1 MKSSPAA
8 MQWLFSFPALFFIAA
23 FFMAPIGF
31 LVVGS
36 VFQKDPVGG
45 VRLTL
50 DVYRAVLGDSYNYGL
65 LLRTVKLATI
75 VTLVSFVI
83 AFPVA
88 LYMRQLSPRWQT
100 LLTFILI
107 SPLLTSVVVRTLAWV
122 IVLSP
127 RGLVNNALASLG
139 LPTATLLY
147 NELGVVIGLTHV
159 LLGYMV
165 LALMVSV
172 QKIDENQL
180 LAAANLGASRLSI
193 IREIVLPL
201 SLPGVVAGSVLVFT
215 MAASAYATP
224 MLLGGTKTKVAA
236 TEIYNLAIQYA
247 DWSSAA
253 VLAIALF
260 VMTAVVVLLG
270 TVFSESGKRKVIFQ

>member
-1 MKSSPAA
+1 
-8 MQWLFSFPALFFIAA
+8 
-23 FFMAPIGF
+23 
-31 LVVGS
+31 
-36 VFQKDPVGG
+36 
-45 VRLTL
+45 
-50 DVYRAVLGDSYNYGL
+50 
-65 LLRTVKLATI
+65 
-75 VTLVSFVI
+75 
-83 AFPVA
+83 
-88 LYMRQLSPRWQT
+88 
-100 LLTFILI
+100 
-107 SPLLTSVVVRTLAWV
+107 
-122 IVLSP
+122 
-127 RGLVNNALASLG
+127 
-139 LPTATLLY
+139 
-147 NELGVVIGLTHV
+147 
-159 LLGYMV
+159 MV

-180 LAAANLGASRLSI
+180 LAAANLGASRFAI
-193 IREIVLPL
+193 IREVVLPL